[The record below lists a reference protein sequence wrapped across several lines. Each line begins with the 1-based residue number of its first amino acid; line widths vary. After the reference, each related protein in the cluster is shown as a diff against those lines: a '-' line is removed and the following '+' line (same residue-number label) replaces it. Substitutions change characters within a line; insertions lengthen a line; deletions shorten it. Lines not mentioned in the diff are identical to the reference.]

1 MARGFVWA
9 TYQRDNDE
17 LYAKQV
23 DIDLAAEP
31 GRGWGLTG
39 PPDGHALFPRNAK
52 PRMVFGVSTTTGR
65 RNYTIVASY
74 LAPLWTGEQTVFPC
88 ETNDPSPEHTT
99 DLYTVTRRRG
109 ESWAVPGPRPN
120 LP

>member
-9 TYQRDNDE
+9 TYARDNGE

-52 PRMVFGVSTTTGR
+52 PRMVFGVSVVTGR
-65 RNYTIVASY
+65 RNYTVVASVD
-74 LAPLWTGEQTVFPC
+74 APLWTGLQATFPC
-88 ETNDPSPEHTT
+88 ETNDPGAPQDT
-99 DLYTVTRRRG
+99 YTVTRRRG
-109 ESWAVPGPRPN
+109 ESWAIPGPRPN